1 MTPGVSIMYACNQ
14 KVSSDGRRRVDLIDR
29 FGNIVRNAYVMSG
42 AGLPLNVP
50 LEQETSPKEYTNYP
64 QVVVG
69 FMQGDP
75 LPVVLGALD
84 TPGVSYTRATE
95 TATDYDPDGFMGPKL
110 TDKADVDT
118 DVNFRSMEEVVLA
131 APNGGRFILKRNG
144 HVVIAGV
151 GVSMQIPEGS
161 YVRISAGGDT
171 EGRVPLVD
179 PLVSVINDL
188 SDKINDL
195 QDEVRTLRATLSS
208 GALGILQNIAPIAVT
223 PLAPAPP
230 GALPTVALCIVPGG
244 LYPQEVQFADV
255 GTSTSTPVLP
265 LDSLTIASATLRVSS
280 ATEV

>member
-1 MTPGVSIMYACNQ
+1 MTPGVSIMYAFNQ
-14 KVSSDGRRRVDLIDR
+14 KVSSDGRRRVDLADR
-29 FGNIVRNAYVMSG
+29 FGNIVRNAYIMSG

-50 LEQETSPKEYTNYP
+50 LEQETSPKDYSTYP

-84 TPGVSYTRATE
+84 TPGVSYTRTTDTS
-95 TATDYDPDGFMGPKL
+95 TAYDPDGFLGPKL
-110 TDKADVDT
+110 TDKADADT
-118 DVNFRSMEEVVLA
+118 DLNFRSMEEVVLA
-131 APNGGRFILKRNG
+131 APQGGRLLLKRNG
-144 HVVIAGV
+144 HAVIAGV

-171 EGRVPLVD
+171 SGRVPLVD

-188 SDKINDL
+188 ADKINDL
-195 QDEVRTLRATLSS
+195 QDEVRALRATLQGGFELTTTTLVVQPPTVP
-208 GALGILQNIAPIAVT
+208 GAPQIVV
-223 PLAPAPP
+223 PAPTGLTVLSAFI
-230 GALPTVALCIVPGG
+230 GA
-244 LYPQEVQFADV
+244 V
-255 GTSTSTPVLP
+255 GTSTSEPVLP

>member
-110 TDKADVDT
+110 TNKADADT

-144 HVVIAGV
+144 HAVIAGV
-151 GVSMQIPEGS
+151 GVSVQIPEGS
-161 YVRISAGGDT
+161 YMRISAGGDT

-179 PLVSVINDL
+179 PLVERLNDMT
-188 SDKINDL
+188 DKINDL
-195 QDEVRTLRATLSS
+195 QDEVRTLRGLLSGGFELTTTTLVVVPPA
-208 GALGILQNIAPIAVT
+208 GAGQP
-223 PLAPAPP
+223 
-230 GALPTVALCIVPGG
+230 PTVAPIPTGITVLTAFIGAV
-244 LYPQEVQFADV
+244 A
-255 GTSTSTPVLP
+255 TSTSTPVLP